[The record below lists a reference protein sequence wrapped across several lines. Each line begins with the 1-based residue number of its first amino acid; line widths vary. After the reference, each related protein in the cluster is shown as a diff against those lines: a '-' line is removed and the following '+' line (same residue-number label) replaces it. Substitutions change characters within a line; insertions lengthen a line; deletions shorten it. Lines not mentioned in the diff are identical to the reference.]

1 MGYAVLHME
10 KSSASDSGMSAH
22 IERTV
27 APKNAD
33 ADRTHLNREMIT
45 FPDGVQNRTQAIQH
59 RLDTA
64 GLQRKIGKN
73 QVRAVRIL
81 LTGSPDDMKRIEQA
95 GKLDEWCKDNLDWLH
110 KTYGVDNIVSTVLH
124 LDETT
129 PHIHATMI
137 PIVTGERRK
146 KKSEEQAAGEKK
158 KKYRK
163 KDTSAN
169 RLCADDV
176 MSRVKLKEYQNTYA
190 ETMAKYGLQR
200 GIEGSEAKH
209 ITTSQYYRDLL
220 NQTESIQS
228 NISALLKQQEAAKTE
243 LSKVQA
249 DVSKEKLKNS
259 AADVGSKLMDGV
271 SFLLGTP
278 KMNKIEAE
286 NKELRGALQNLY
298 DENKQIKQS
307 VEVVKSKALK
317 EIENFGQQFQQR
329 EQGLLNENSMLKST
343 LNKIYNLFPYI
354 EELLKF
360 EKFCQKVGFGVEMIR
375 KMFNREEVSFQGKIY
390 SHEYDRKYHT
400 NHSVAKVELN
410 PKQPTKFRLNID
422 GLDIYDWFRQK
433 QKEFLQNIGVNLS
446 EQKNNK
452 GLKL

>member
-10 KSSASDSGMSAH
+10 KASASDSGMSAH

-33 ADRTHLNREMIT
+33 AERTHLNREMIT

-59 RLDTA
+59 RLDMA

-81 LTGSPDDMKRIEQA
+81 LTGSPDDMRRIEQA
-95 GKLDEWCKDNLDWLH
+95 GKLDEWCKDNLDWL
-110 KTYGVDNIVSTVLH
+110 KNTYGADNIVSAVLH

-137 PIVTGERRK
+137 PIITGERRK
-146 KKSEEQAAGEKK
+146 KKQEEQVAGEKK

-176 MSRVKLKEYQNTYA
+176 MSRVKLKEYQNNYA
-190 ETMAKYGLQR
+190 EQMAKYGLQR

-209 ITTSQYYRDLL
+209 VTTSQYYRELL
-220 NQTESIQS
+220 NQTESIQN
-228 NISALLKQQEAAKTE
+228 NISTLLKQREAAKAE

-271 SFLLGTP
+271 SSLLGTP
-278 KMNKIEAE
+278 KMNKIEME

-298 DENKQIKQS
+298 DENKQIRQS
-307 VEVVKSKALK
+307 IEVVKNEALK
-317 EIENFGQQFQQR
+317 EIKNFGQQFKQR
-329 EQGLLNENSMLKST
+329 EQELLNENSLLETT
-343 LNKIYNLFPYI
+343 LNKIYDLFPHI

-360 EKFCQKVGFGVEMIR
+360 EMFCQKVGFGVEMIR
-375 KMFNREEVSFQGKIY
+375 KMFNREEVGFKGKIY
-390 SHEYDRKYHT
+390 SHEYQCKYHT
-400 NHSVAKVELN
+400 DHSVAKVESD

-433 QKEFLQNIGVNLS
+433 RKEFLHSIGVKPQDGQNR
-446 EQKNNK
+446 
-452 GLKL
+452 GMKL